1 MEVSTEV
8 VRVAA
13 ELSRAIELTM
23 DPCVP
28 QERRMEAYIACDRF
42 KDTSPL
48 CAQCGLY
55 LAQRTGNSHFVRH
68 FGLQLMEHCVKYRWN
83 QISQPE
89 KLFIKENAM
98 KLLAAGA
105 ELGLQEHN
113 HIKDALS
120 RVIVE
125 MVKREWP
132 QQWSTL
138 LSELSDACTCG
149 ETQTEMVL
157 LIFLRL
163 VEDVALL
170 QTLESNLR
178 RKDIYQA
185 LTTNMSEIFTFI
197 LRIIEEHCRQFQ
209 ALSSQMNHPAMAA
222 HARVVQVALLTL
234 TGFVEWVSISHI
246 MSNDGRLLHVL
257 CLLLA
262 DPHFNSSA
270 AECLLQIVNRK
281 GRLEDRRP
289 LMILFS
295 ADAIKYMFEAAG
307 TSSDKI
313 LDEPHYFFLK
323 KLTQVLTGLGSQLCS
338 LWAKEDGCP
347 PNFAIYLEAM
357 LTFTSHP
364 SLTLAHYA
372 NTLWLSFFKHDLI
385 SKDPT
390 FLSFVPKWVQSTAPK
405 IVKASYP
412 TIRCSGSPETV
423 AYACMDYDSDDE
435 YAAFFHRC
443 RTEFLDTFR
452 CATIVAPLVTFQY
465 VEDWLTRRVTLSMIA
480 TTKIECSLQSC
491 TFLEWEGLSQ
501 VLESVMS
508 RILVCCE
515 RPSVG
520 SGLILLELCLN
531 YQPIDPL
538 LLSVLLSC
546 ISSLF
551 VFVSMATADISSV
564 MLPRVLEKIF
574 AALVFSLPG
583 QTKDT
588 RSRAVKNVRR
598 HAASLMVK
606 IGQRYPLLLL
616 PMFDRIN
623 ATVQGLN
630 QDPGQLSKME
640 RVTLQE
646 ALILISNHFCDYERQ
661 TKFVGEVIAP
671 GAQQWVLL
679 AQEAFKGP
687 KEFMAFVGLDRPPV
701 EPSTEDLN
709 GQNRAHIIFCV
720 DLFMAAV
727 KRCAWPED
735 PDRAAHGGFI
745 VGRTEAGNPV
755 CRNPAAPHIIPL
767 LPQLL
772 ALLKIFNQLWTPEAL
787 SGLSEGYRTAHN
799 MLEVDKN
806 NLLGIGNLSPID
818 VLDLTKPKAQTP
830 QDRMQH
836 FLSMVHDFCYH
847 ILGNTGPSFGRDLYQ
862 LQGLAPGLV
871 ASVFDNLEVIFSYIP
886 DYRLRPIVRVF
897 LKPFICSCPPAFYE
911 TVILPVLTHFFPYM
925 FVRLSSKW
933 QYITQLYDSGGI
945 DDEQADTQIVSCCQE
960 VLEAT
965 LTRTLT
971 REYMDVMKVAL
982 IGGASSGELDRAA
995 DMDQDMDR
1003 TETSRSSLQSEVISE
1018 LGSLL
1023 LRSEATCQAILLC
1036 LLRISKCLQCVF
1048 ELYSI
1053 VLLTNNYTTTNAM
1066 FYSRALSWH
1075 DTIASLKATFLVAPV
1090 VRHLFSDH
1098 SLTPQVAAHIM
1109 TCVLQGLALHGQHE
1123 ANQGS
1128 LLVLGVQMYE
1138 ILRPKFINILEVMNQ
1153 IPNCSPQDIQ
1163 KLDDKIL
1170 MSTCKTH
1177 NKVDKNKKEIFK
1189 RLTNQLVGRSVGQLF
1204 RKEVQIADLPR
1215 LELPNKQKPP
1225 KEENTSGQDIGL
1237 CRLFK
1242 T

>member
-98 KLLAAGA
+98 KLLAAGT

-138 LSELSDACTCG
+138 LSELSEACTCG

-163 VEDVALL
+163 VED
-170 QTLESNLR
+170 TLESNLR

-262 DPHFNSSA
+262 DPHFNTSA

-347 PNFAIYLEAM
+347 PNFATYLEAM

-390 FLSFVPKWVQSTAPK
+390 FLSFVPKWVQSTSPK

-452 CATIVAPLVTFQY
+452 CATIVAPMVTFQY

-531 YQPIDPL
+531 YQPLDPL

-640 RVTLQE
+640 RE

-871 ASVFDNLEVIFSYIP
+871 ASVFDNLE
-886 DYRLRPIVRVF
+886 
-897 LKPFICSCPPAFYE
+897 
-911 TVILPVLTHFFPYM
+911 
-925 FVRLSSKW
+925 
-933 QYITQLYDSGGI
+933 
-945 DDEQADTQIVSCCQE
+945 E

-982 IGGASSGELDRAA
+982 IGA
-995 DMDQDMDR
+995 
-1003 TETSRSSLQSEVISE
+1003 
-1018 LGSLL
+1018 
-1023 LRSEATCQAILLC
+1023 
-1036 LLRISKCLQCVF
+1036 
-1048 ELYSI
+1048 
-1053 VLLTNNYTTTNAM
+1053 LLTNNYTTTNVM

-1225 KEENTSGQDIGL
+1225 IEENTSGQDIGL

>member
-23 DPCVP
+23 DPCAP

-98 KLLAAGA
+98 KLLAAGT

-138 LSELSDACTCG
+138 LSELSEACTCG

-209 ALSSQMNHPAMAA
+209 ALSSQLNHPAMAA

-262 DPHFNSSA
+262 DPHFNTSA

-307 TSSDKI
+307 TTSDKI

-347 PNFAIYLEAM
+347 PNFATYLEAM

-372 NTLWLSFFKHDLI
+372 NSLWLSFFKHDLI

-709 GQNRAHIIFCV
+709 ADEHKHVRELGLRRQLEARTEHKDGVRTFVIPAINFKAEEHIDMITWYDIKVTEPPMTKHRSQNRAHIIFCV

-787 SGLSEGYRTAHN
+787 SVLSEGYRTAHN

-871 ASVFDNLEVIFSYIP
+871 ASVFDNLEYIP

-911 TVILPVLTHFFPYM
+911 TVILPVLTHFFPY
-925 FVRLSSKW
+925 
-933 QYITQLYDSGGI
+933 T
-945 DDEQADTQIVSCCQE
+945 E

-965 LTRTLT
+965 LNRTLT
-971 REYMDVMKVAL
+971 REYMDVLKVAL
-982 IGGASSGELDRAA
+982 IGGASSGELDRAS

-1036 LLRISKCLQCVF
+1036 LLR
-1048 ELYSI
+1048 
-1053 VLLTNNYTTTNAM
+1053 
-1066 FYSRALSWH
+1066 ALSWH

-1090 VRHLFSDH
+1090 VRHLFNDH
-1098 SLTPQVAAHIM
+1098 SLTPLVAAHIM

>member
-89 KLFIKENAM
+89 KLFIKSRQCESNSALSTWESCLPSTPLLCAHAHNSQTPHHWHCEAHRSIVLQENAM
-98 KLLAAGA
+98 KLLAAGT
-105 ELGLQEHN
+105 ELGIQEHN

-138 LSELSDACTCG
+138 LSELSEACTCG

-170 QTLESNLR
+170 QASTGHRFCIINLLICYSGQSCETLESNLR

-262 DPHFNSSA
+262 DPHFNTSA

-347 PNFAIYLEAM
+347 PNFATYLEAM

-452 CATIVAPLVTFQY
+452 CATIVAPMVTFQY

-531 YQPIDPL
+531 YQPLDPL

-709 GQNRAHIIFCV
+709 G
-720 DLFMAAV
+720 
-727 KRCAWPED
+727 E
-735 PDRAAHGGFI
+735 GFKYCI
-745 VGRTEAGNPV
+745 Y
-755 CRNPAAPHIIPL
+755 
-767 LPQLL
+767 
-772 ALLKIFNQLWTPEAL
+772 W
-787 SGLSEGYRTAHN
+787 TAHN

-871 ASVFDNLEVIFSYIP
+871 ASVFDNLEYIP

-945 DDEQADTQIVSCCQE
+945 DDEQADTQE

-1036 LLRISKCLQCVF
+1036 LLR
-1048 ELYSI
+1048 
-1053 VLLTNNYTTTNAM
+1053 
-1066 FYSRALSWH
+1066 ALSWH

-1138 ILRPKFINILEVMNQ
+1138 ILRPKFINILEV
-1153 IPNCSPQDIQ
+1153 I
-1163 KLDDKIL
+1163 
-1170 MSTCKTH
+1170 TC
-1177 NKVDKNKKEIFK
+1177 
-1189 RLTNQLVGRSVGQLF
+1189 
-1204 RKEVQIADLPR
+1204 A
-1215 LELPNKQKPP
+1215 
-1225 KEENTSGQDIGL
+1225 
-1237 CRLFK
+1237 
-1242 T
+1242 